1 MKELERIEK
10 LVRIHRQKRRKKI
23 MAISGAAAVLLVIST
38 TALFL
43 TKDIWL
49 KSKPAAGSRMESS
62 AEIKPGPS
70 SPAGAEPGQSSGNNG
85 SSSDS
90 VSDLPA
96 EVKITVSLMGD
107 CTLGMD
113 EAFSFDTS
121 LNAYYLYRGADYFFE
136 NVRSILEADDLS
148 IVNMEGTLTESTAR
162 NGELYAFKG
171 EPEFVDI
178 LTSGSIEAANLA
190 NNHSHDYGEE
200 SYTDTQR
207 ILNNAGITTFGYDD
221 TSVVGVNGVQVGLVG
236 IYELADHLERMQ
248 QLKDNIARVKAEGA
262 DLVIAVFHWGNE
274 RETIPDSN
282 QMMLGHA
289 AIDSGA
295 DLVVGHHS
303 HVLQGIEK
311 YRGKNIA
318 YSLGNFCFGGNT
330 APADMDTIIYQ
341 QTFTFK
347 DGELVEDDNTT
358 IIPCRITSETGFN
371 NYQPTPAEGEEGER
385 ILEKLQERSS
395 QIDSQRL

>member
-10 LVRIHRQKRRKKI
+10 LVRIHRQKRRKK
-23 MAISGAAAVLLVIST
+23 MLAISGAAALLLVISG
-38 TALFL
+38 TALYL
-43 TKDIWL
+43 TKDTWL
-49 KSKPAAGSRMESS
+49 KPKPAAGSSVESS
-62 AEIKPGPS
+62 TGIKS
-70 SPAGAEPGQSSGNNG
+70 EQSAPAGAAGQVSGNNG

-90 VSDLPA
+90 ASALPA
-96 EVKITVSLMGD
+96 EAKITVSLMGD

-113 EAFSFDTS
+113 VAFAFDTS
-121 LNAYYLYRGADYFFE
+121 LNAYYLYRGADYFFD

-171 EPEFVDI
+171 EPEFVEI
-178 LTSGSIEAANLA
+178 LTSGSVEAANLA

-207 ILNNAGITTFGYDD
+207 ILNDAGITTFGYDD
-221 TSVVGVNGVQVGLVG
+221 TAVVEVNGVQVGLVG

-248 QLKDNIARVKAEGA
+248 QLKDNIAQVKAEGA
-262 DLVIAVFHWGNE
+262 DLVIVVFHWGNE

-289 AIDSGA
+289 AIDNGA

-347 DGELVEDDNTT
+347 DGELVEDDNTN

-385 ILEKLQERSS
+385 IMEKLQERSS
-395 QIDSQRL
+395 QIDSHRL